1 MQAGGRWGTGT
12 RGRDPRVPTGG
23 PDCVFIRDHRRVR
36 VRRPSRRAGRS
47 CWPPQFPPKPAG
59 GCCCSCM
66 GYWLPV
72 IPPIRCGITLSGL
85 DQRAAPMRLRDSVPP
100 WLCAPPPAPRQKCKA
115 DYGSDQPAYLAALGH
130 PDFGAFIRFGRF
142 CPSLWRV
149 ARRCLCPVG
158 LDFSLIAHSS
168 RYDCSLI
175 A

>member
-1 MQAGGRWGTGT
+1 MYGILVASDTADPLWHNAQRLGSACCADAFAG
-12 RGRDPRVPTGG
+12 
-23 PDCVFIRDHRRVR
+23 F
-36 VRRPSRRAGRS
+36 
-47 CWPPQFPPKPAG
+47 
-59 GCCCSCM
+59 
-66 GYWLPV
+66 
-72 IPPIRCGITLSGL
+72 
-85 DQRAAPMRLRDSVPP
+85 RAAMIMR
-100 WLCAPPPAPRQKCKA
+100 AAAAPRQKCKA